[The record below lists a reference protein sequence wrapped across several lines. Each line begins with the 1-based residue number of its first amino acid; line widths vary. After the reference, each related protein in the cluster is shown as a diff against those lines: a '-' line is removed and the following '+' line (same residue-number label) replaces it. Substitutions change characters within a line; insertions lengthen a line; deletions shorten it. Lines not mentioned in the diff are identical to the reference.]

1 MLKQKRSTLESIAR
15 QLGVSKMTVSN
26 AYNRPDQLSPELRDR
41 ILRAARDLGYPGP
54 NPLASTLRRGRVGAI
69 GMVFDEPVSFAISDP
84 AAALIVR
91 GVASVCETERAGLL
105 LVPGVPGGEA
115 GIDLIRTAL
124 VDGFIF
130 YCDYEG
136 DPRLDVLRDRGMPYV
151 LVDAPQIAGVSW
163 VGIDDREGARLAAQH
178 LLDLGHRS
186 FGIVSFN
193 LVPDGY
199 EGPMTPEREKAG
211 GFYVTSERLAGYR
224 QALEAAGIDWTTVP
238 TEERNPGE
246 GGARDA
252 GRRAGAALLDR
263 PERPTAILAM
273 SDEFALGVLRV
284 AAERGVDVPGEVSV
298 VGFDDTPAAAAAEP
312 SLTTIRQPHELKG
325 ATAGRLLLDPPAS
338 GPQRVVLPTELV
350 VRASSA
356 RPSEVSAK
364 PQRSHSD
371 VHEEKIR

>member
-1 MLKQKRSTLESIAR
+1 MAAKKRSTLDSIAR

-26 AYNRPDQLSPELRDR
+26 AYNRPDQLSPELRKR
-41 ILRAARDLGYPGP
+41 ILTAAHELGYPGP
-54 NPLASTLRRGRVGAI
+54 NPLASTLRRGRVGAV

-91 GVASVCETERAGLL
+91 GLAGVCETERAGLL

-115 GIDLIRTAL
+115 GIDLVRTAL

-136 DPRLDVLRDRGMPYV
+136 DPRLQVLRDRGMPYV
-151 LVDAPQIAGVSW
+151 LVDAPEVAGVSW
-163 VGIDDREGARLAAQH
+163 VGIDDRDGARQAAQH

-199 EGPMTPEREKAG
+199 EGPLTPEREKLG
-211 GFYVTSERLAGYR
+211 GFYVTAERLAGYR
-224 QALEAAGIDWTTVP
+224 QALEAAGIDRISVP
-238 TEERNPGE
+238 TEERNPGSL
-246 GGARDA
+246 GARDA
-252 GRRAGAALLDR
+252 GHRAGSALLDR
-263 PERPTAILAM
+263 ATRPTAILAM
-273 SDEFALGVLRV
+273 SDELALGVLRA
-284 AAERGVDVPGEVSV
+284 AAERGIDVPGDLSV

-312 SLTTIRQPHELKG
+312 PLTTISQPHELKG

-338 GPQRVVLPTELV
+338 GPQKVVLPTALV

-356 RPSEVSAK
+356 PPGKRK
-364 PQRSHSD
+364 PTT
-371 VHEEKIR
+371 E